1 MRRLR
6 QVIDR
11 FVVYGGVITVLS
23 AIVVTDTTRAHVVLV
38 LLGLLLVQL
47 GIWRIA
53 SRILPGARTNQRLRD
68 EVDKFFAGIRELYRL
83 ANDNQPANFNT
94 LAEGMRGQTDD
105 IIEAA
110 RRDLESPRTDD
121 RPKT

>member
-11 FVVYGGVITVLS
+11 IVVYGGVIVVLS
-23 AIVVTDTTRAHVVLV
+23 AIVVADTSRIQVVLV

-53 SRILPGARTNQRLRD
+53 SRVLPDTRTNQRLRD
-68 EVDKFFAGIRELYRL
+68 ELNQFLGSVRELYRL
-83 ANDNQPANFNT
+83 ANDNQTANFNT
-94 LAEGMRGQTDD
+94 LAEGMRGQTDG

-110 RRDLESPRTDD
+110 RRDLKSG
-121 RPKT
+121 

>member
-11 FVVYGGVITVLS
+11 FVVYGGVIVVLS
-23 AIVVTDTTRAHVVLV
+23 AIVVTDTSRDQVVLV

-53 SRILPGARTNQRLRD
+53 SRVLPSTRTNQRLRD
-68 EVDKFFAGIRELYRL
+68 EVDQFLASVRELYRL
-83 ANDNQPANFNT
+83 ANENQSANFDA
-94 LAEGMRGQTDD
+94 LAEGLRGQADGV
-105 IIEAA
+105 IEAA
-110 RRDLESPRTDD
+110 RRDLKSG
-121 RPKT
+121 

>member
-6 QVIDR
+6 QAIDR
-11 FVVYGGVITVLS
+11 IVVYGGVLVVLS
-23 AIVVTDTTRAHVVLV
+23 AIVVSDTSLNQVVLV

-53 SRILPGARTNQRLRD
+53 SRVFPGTRTNQRLRD
-68 EVDKFFAGIRELYRL
+68 EVDQFLASIRELYRL
-83 ANDNQPANFNT
+83 ANDKQSANFNT
-94 LAEGMRGQTDD
+94 LAEGLRGQADG

-110 RRDLESPRTDD
+110 RRDLKS
-121 RPKT
+121 

>member
-11 FVVYGGVITVLS
+11 FVVYGGVIVTLS
-23 AIVVTDTTRAHVVLV
+23 AIVVQDTTRAQVVLV

-53 SRILPGARTNQRLRD
+53 SRVLPSTRTNQRLRD
-68 EVDKFFAGIRELYRL
+68 EVDQFLASIRELYRL
-83 ANDNQPANFNT
+83 ANDNQRANFDT
-94 LAEGMRGQTDD
+94 LAEGMRGQADG

-110 RRDLESPRTDD
+110 RTDLKS
-121 RPKT
+121 

>member
-11 FVVYGGVITVLS
+11 IVVYGGVIVVLS
-23 AIVVTDTTRAHVVLV
+23 AIVVVEASRIQVVLV
-38 LLGLLLVQL
+38 ILGLLLVQL

-53 SRILPGARTNQRLRD
+53 SRVFPGSRTNQRLRD
-68 EVDKFFAGIRELYRL
+68 EVDQFLASIRELYRL
-83 ANDNQPANFNT
+83 ANDNQSASFNA
-94 LAEGMRGQTDD
+94 LAEGLRGQADG

-110 RRDLESPRTDD
+110 RRDLKS
-121 RPKT
+121 

>member
-6 QVIDR
+6 QVVDR
-11 FVVYGGVITVLS
+11 IVVYGGVIVVLS
-23 AIVVTDTTRAHVVLV
+23 AIVVAEPSRAQVVLV

-53 SRILPGARTNQRLRD
+53 SRALPGTRTNQRLRD
-68 EVDKFFAGIRELYRL
+68 EVDQFLASVRELYRL
-83 ANDNQPANFNT
+83 ANDNQSANFNT
-94 LAEGMRGQTDD
+94 LADGLRGQADD

-110 RRDLESPRTDD
+110 RRDLKSKLMDD

>member
-6 QVIDR
+6 QVVDR
-11 FVVYGGVITVLS
+11 IVVYGGVLVVLS
-23 AIVVTDTTRAHVVLV
+23 AIVVSDTSLNQVVLV

-53 SRILPGARTNQRLRD
+53 SRVFPGTRTNQRLRD
-68 EVDKFFAGIRELYRL
+68 EVDQFLASIRELYRL
-83 ANDNQPANFNT
+83 ANDNQSANFNA
-94 LAEGMRGQTDD
+94 LAEGLRGQADD

-110 RRDLESPRTDD
+110 RRDLKSELTDD

>member
-6 QVIDR
+6 QFIDR
-11 FVVYGGVITVLS
+11 FVVYGGVIVVLS
-23 AIVVTDTTRAHVVLV
+23 AIVVQETTRAQVVLV

-53 SRILPGARTNQRLRD
+53 SRALPGTRTNQRLRD
-68 EVDKFFAGIRELYRL
+68 EVDQFLASVRELYRL
-83 ANDNQPANFNT
+83 ANDNQSANFNT
-94 LAEGMRGQTDD
+94 LAGGLRGQTDD

-110 RRDLESPRTDD
+110 GRDLKS
-121 RPKT
+121 

>member
-6 QVIDR
+6 RVVDR
-11 FVVYGGVITVLS
+11 IVVYGGVLVVLS
-23 AIVVTDTTRAHVVLV
+23 AIVVTDTSLNQVVLV

-53 SRILPGARTNQRLRD
+53 SRVFPGRRTNQRLRD
-68 EVDKFFAGIRELYRL
+68 EVDQFLASIRELYRL
-83 ANDNQPANFNT
+83 ANDNQSANFNT
-94 LAEGMRGQTDD
+94 LAEGLRGQADG

-110 RRDLESPRTDD
+110 RRDLKS
-121 RPKT
+121 

>member
-11 FVVYGGVITVLS
+11 FVVYGGVIVVLS
-23 AIVVTDTTRAHVVLV
+23 AIVVTDTSRAQVVLV

-53 SRILPGARTNQRLRD
+53 SRVLPSTRTNQQLRD
-68 EVDKFFAGIRELYRL
+68 EVDQFLASVRELYRL
-83 ANDNQPANFNT
+83 ANDHQSANFNA
-94 LAEGMRGQTDD
+94 LAEGLRGQAAAV
-105 IIEAA
+105 IEAA

-121 RPKT
+121 RPQT

>member
-11 FVVYGGVITVLS
+11 FVVYGGVIVVLS
-23 AIVVTDTTRAHVVLV
+23 AIVVADTSQAQMVLV

-53 SRILPGARTNQRLRD
+53 SRLLPGTRTNQQLRD
-68 EVDKFFAGIRELYRL
+68 EMDQFLASVRELYRL
-83 ANDNQPANFNT
+83 ANDNQSANFNT
-94 LAEGMRGQTDD
+94 LAQGLRGQADD
-105 IIEAA
+105 VIEAA
-110 RRDLESPRTDD
+110 RIDLKSGLTDD
-121 RPKT
+121 RPRT